1 MDNRDTHSP
10 KGRSFSRYLLL
21 CMIVLVLCM
30 VGFLT
35 INDYLYTKNIFNHE
49 QQLLQVQTEQN
60 IVEAIRLKDTLWN
73 TYDDSLNER
82 TREGLDRVLEEYE
95 RAGRDPARMDL
106 TVVKNRIGQNFDIY
120 IIDESGVIVYT
131 TYAPELG
138 MDFKTIPS
146 FYTYLTK
153 IRTSEGFFPDRIVN
167 ELKGEGK
174 FRKYAYMPTPDHKYV
189 LELGLTGQTFEN
201 VNNKILVNGNIDT
214 IIAVNPYVVRYRV
227 FNAMGRLSENN
238 RLPEPDV
245 QKVLADSI
253 RTRSTVEVVDPD
265 HAITTRYIFI
275 DLEDPLYGSD
285 PSRIVEVT
293 YSGRLIQD
301 ALNQLLLFH
310 LLTGAAAIIFG
321 CVIAFILS
329 RRIIRPVRDI
339 VTDVEIISKGDLDH
353 RIRPTENLE
362 FAILE
367 SSINSMVDSLKDAI
381 QKVKDNEIFKKE
393 MIDQLPVGVFI
404 KRVDTGQYVFWNRTS
419 EQLFHIPSDRVIGR
433 IDREIHP
440 APLATEIE
448 NEDLQISRNPANVRS
463 KIVTSKIPGGN
474 VIRLV
479 LVPIVDST
487 EKPQFILGIGEDV
500 SHENINLKMD
510 LLFSITRHDI
520 LDNLAGIMNHLERAQ
535 LKNSHEEMQNF
546 FAKTIGSISSIRNQI
561 SSMRALQDLG
571 LISPTWQ
578 SVQQAFDD
586 ATALLPEHKVDI
598 RTELDG
604 VEVFADPLLPR
615 VFSKLL
621 EHSFRNRGN
630 RLLSIRISA
639 RVSGDTLHIIYQDD
653 SIGVPDAEKQK
664 LFEIGYEGRNHQ
676 GLFVIRELLG
686 FTGISIREIGVSG
699 KGSIFDIQVPEDKFR
714 IV

>member
-1 MDNRDTHSP
+1 MDNPDAKSP

-21 CMIVLVLCM
+21 CMVVLVLCM

-35 INDYLYTKNIFNHE
+35 VNDYLYTKNIFNHE
-49 QQLLQVQTEQN
+49 QQLLQIQTEQN

-73 TYDDSLNER
+73 TYDDSLNDR
-82 TREGLDRVLEEYE
+82 TREGLERVLEEYE
-95 RAGRDPARMDL
+95 RAGRDPSRMDL
-106 TVVKNRIGQNFDIY
+106 TSIKNRIGQNFDIY

-138 MDFKTIPS
+138 MDFKSIPS
-146 FYTYLTK
+146 FYAYLTK

-201 VNNKILVNGNIDT
+201 VNDKIQVNDNIDT
-214 IIAVNPYVVRYRV
+214 VVAVNPYVVRYRV
-227 FNAMGRLSENN
+227 FNAMGRLSGDN
-238 RLPEPDV
+238 RLPEPEV
-245 QKVLADSI
+245 QKILADSI
-253 RTRSTVEVVDPD
+253 RTRSTIEVVDPD
-265 HAITTRYIFI
+265 HGITTRYLFI

-285 PSRIVEVT
+285 PSRIIEIT
-293 YSGRLIQD
+293 YSGKLIQD
-301 ALNQLLLFH
+301 SLNQLLLFH
-310 LLTGAAAIIFG
+310 LLTGAAAIIIG
-321 CVIAFILS
+321 CILAFILS
-329 RRIIRPVRDI
+329 RRLVRPVRDI
-339 VTDVEIISKGDLDH
+339 VTDIEIIAKGDLDH
-353 RIRPTENLE
+353 RIHPTENLE

-367 SSINSMVDSLKDAI
+367 SSINAMVDSLKSAI
-381 QKVKDNEIFKKE
+381 QKVKDDEIFKKE
-393 MIDQLPVGVFI
+393 MIDQLPVSVFI
-404 KRVDTGQYVFWNRTS
+404 KRVDTGRYVFWNRTS
-419 EQLFHIPSDRVIGR
+419 EELFHIPSDMVIGR
-433 IDREIHP
+433 TDREIHP
-440 APLATEIE
+440 APLAAEIE
-448 NEDLQISRNPANVRS
+448 KEDLQIAANPGNAHS
-463 KIVTSKIPGGN
+463 KIVTSKTPRGN
-474 VIRLV
+474 VIHLV
-479 LVPIVDST
+479 LVPIVDSMG
-487 EKPQFILGIGEDV
+487 KPRFILGIGEDV

-520 LDNLAGIMNHLERAQ
+520 LDNLAVIMNHLERAQ
-535 LKNSHEEMQNF
+535 LKNSHDEMQNF

-578 SVQQAFDD
+578 SVQQAFDN

-621 EHSFRNRGN
+621 EHSLRHGGHH
-630 RLLSIRISA
+630 LTSIRVSA

-664 LFEIGYEGRNHQ
+664 IFEIGYEGGEHQ
-676 GLFVIRELLG
+676 GLFVVRELLG
-686 FTGISIREIGVSG
+686 FTGISIREIGVAG
-699 KGSIFDIQVPEDKFR
+699 KGSIFDIQVPKDKFR
-714 IV
+714 MV